1 MHKMKISTTTRDAMA
16 VINRETTGRLPFI
29 TRLETWYKSH
39 QRTATLPERYAALSL
54 PELHRE
60 VGVGQLKFAN
70 PYAFKLKGVQVSI
83 WLDGELVFQ
92 EYEPQVE
99 NFPGIWDL
107 VSTEKAGSTVTEFAT
122 SVGKL
127 WLKHQLLEDNVVTG
141 TDPILKEHLIKEQQD
156 FRTVAYI
163 LERAEYVSLYD
174 KCHRL
179 QDELGEIA
187 WVVPLLHR
195 IPFQQVLLE
204 YLGETSLFYS
214 LYDNLELVDRLLVLL
229 DDQLTDILFRLGDFD
244 VPYVEFPDNLH
255 GLMTNPRLFKK
266 YCLPHYQ
273 KYTEIIHSQGKKVGS
288 HMDGELKQL
297 LGLITETGLDVCESF
312 SPFPLTGCSLEE
324 ARQAWQNGPMI
335 WGGIPSTLLED
346 RTPQSEFEDSIDQI
360 LDLVKEGPFI
370 LGVVDLFMRHNSMER
385 VRYIATRL

>member
-1 MHKMKISTTTRDAMA
+1 MDKMEISTTTRDAMT
-16 VINRETTGRLPFI
+16 VINREATGRLPFI

-60 VGVGQLKFAN
+60 VGVGQLKFAT
-70 PYAFKLKGVQVSI
+70 PYAFKLKGVQVNM
-83 WLDGELVFQ
+83 WLDGGLVLQ
-92 EYEPQVE
+92 EYEPLVE

-107 VSTEKAGSTVTEFAT
+107 ISTEKAGSTLTEFT
-122 SVGKL
+122 TPVGKL
-127 WLKHQLLEDNVVTG
+127 CLKHQLLEENVVTG
-141 TDPILKEHLIKEQQD
+141 TDPILKEHLIKDQQD

-163 LERAEYVSLYD
+163 LERVEYVPLYD

-179 QDELGEIA
+179 QQELGEIA

-214 LYDNLELVDRLLVLL
+214 LYDNLELVDRLLALL
-229 DDQLTDILFRLGDFD
+229 DDQLTDILFRLGDFK

-273 KYTEIIHSQGKKVGS
+273 KYTEILHSQGKKVGS

-312 SPFPLTGCSLEE
+312 SPFPLTSCLLEE
-324 ARQAWQNGPMI
+324 ARQAWQNGPII
-335 WGGIPSTLLED
+335 WGGIPSTLLEY
-346 RTPQSEFEDSIDQI
+346 RTSQSEFEDRIAQI
-360 LDLVKEGPFI
+360 LELVKEGPFI
-370 LGVVDLFMRHNSMER
+370 LGVVDLFMRHNSIER